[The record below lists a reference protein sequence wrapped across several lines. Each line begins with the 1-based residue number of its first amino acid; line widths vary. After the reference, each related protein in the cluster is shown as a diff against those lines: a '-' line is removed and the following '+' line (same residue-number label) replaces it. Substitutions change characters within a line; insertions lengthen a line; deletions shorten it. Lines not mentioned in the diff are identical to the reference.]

1 MDSAQK
7 ASCAADTSFLGS
19 SPQSENVQDFDTS
32 LLGITVV
39 DDSAIRSDTQM
50 DVKAIEASE
59 YTELPHTSDNIVQT
73 ENISDV
79 KDDSNIPL
87 PVLMEPNAEMV
98 QEENYPFNPQDS
110 DNSLLDAIQIR
121 DTFIFCPMPEPV
133 VLNETLGQGIHVC
146 EREMTDLDE
155 NKNSICNKFIYIE
168 FLNKEDASRSKSQA
182 IAEYLRDVVDNAK
195 EYDSALYV
203 QGVFTFEASVP
214 VENWLLNSVENL

>member
-7 ASCAADTSFLGS
+7 ASYAAETSFLGS
-19 SPQSENVQDFDTS
+19 SPQSENVENVQDFDTS

-39 DDSAIRSDTQM
+39 DDLAIRSDTQM

-98 QEENYPFNPQDS
+98 QEENYLVNPQDF
-110 DNSLLDAIQIR
+110 DNS
-121 DTFIFCPMPEPV
+121 
-133 VLNETLGQGIHVC
+133 
-146 EREMTDLDE
+146 
-155 NKNSICNKFIYIE
+155 
-168 FLNKEDASRSKSQA
+168 
-182 IAEYLRDVVDNAK
+182 
-195 EYDSALYV
+195 
-203 QGVFTFEASVP
+203 
-214 VENWLLNSVENL
+214 